1 MIIPVTE
8 ETERIERYEAEIKL
22 SYPAIFF
29 QAHLQGIEQFAGK
42 KVLEIGGVR
51 NPNMTLVNYFMNMGA
66 EYRTVG
72 LEDNKANYPYV
83 LSVRD
88 FRDIRNELYDLII
101 SMGVFEQSGIDRSID
116 GNDFRS
122 IYNSHQRDLQKLL
135 ALTKEGGIN
144 IIGTISDPCFFTN
157 DEIQEAGFKLQHRI
171 KQFASLGSES
181 HEARRAYKDSELLV
195 IVK

>member
-8 ETERIERYEAEIKL
+8 ETERIERYETGIKL
-22 SYPAIFF
+22 SYPAILF
-29 QAHLQGIEQFAGK
+29 QAHLQGLELFAGK

-66 EYRTVG
+66 EYHTVG

-88 FRDIRNELYDLII
+88 FRDIRDELYDVII
-101 SMGVFEQSGIDRSID
+101 SMGVFEHSGIDRSKD

-122 IYNSHQRDLQKLL
+122 IYNSHQRDLQKLF

-144 IIGTISDPCFFTN
+144 IIGTISDPCIYTN

-171 KQFASLGSES
+171 KQFASLGWES
-181 HEARRAYKDSELLV
+181 PQARQAYRNSELLV
-195 IVK
+195 MMK